1 MTLLTIFLLLGG
13 FILLVAGGEAL
24 VRGASSLGKTVG
36 LSSLIIGL
44 TVVSSATSA
53 PELAVSLGAALD
65 GAPGLAVGNVV
76 GSNIANIL
84 FVMGLTAIFGAL
96 MVKVQLIKADIPI
109 MIGLSVIALLVSLDG
124 NISTLEG
131 SVLLGLLIIYL
142 VVTIVLAR
150 RQTQREQSQT
160 QREQSADAQQKSHND
175 DGGPSAKVSVP
186 AGARASAEATSSTTS
201 SPVKSSRITPTRS
214 VRTSKRRST
223 LIDLVL
229 LIVGI
234 ALLVAGA
241 QMLVSASTTIAAA
254 LGVSDLIIGLTIVA
268 IGTSLPELATSV
280 IAALRGEGDM
290 AVGNL
295 VGSNIFNIGA
305 VLGLSAIISPT
316 GIDVA
321 SAAVNFDLP
330 VMIATALV
338 LLPLAFTA
346 FAIGR
351 WEGVALVA
359 FYAAYVIYLVL
370 DAAGHSALQPF
381 NAAMLWFVL
390 PITGL
395 WLAALVGYEI
405 GVLRS
410 RRAARKGE
418 PLRAGGPHPEP

>member
-1 MTLLTIFLLLGG
+1 MTILLLLGG
-13 FILLVAGGEAL
+13 FVLLVAGGEAL

-53 PELAVSLGAALD
+53 PELAVSAGAALS
-65 GAPGLAVGNVV
+65 GSPGLAVGNVV

-84 FVMGLTAIFGAL
+84 FVMGLTAVFGAL

-109 MIGLSVIALLVSLDG
+109 MIGLSVIALLFCLDG
-124 NISTLEG
+124 TVSTLEG
-131 SVLLGLLIIYL
+131 STLVGLLLVYL

-150 RQTQREQSQT
+150 RQTQRAKNETASGDD
-160 QREQSADAQQKSHND
+160 DAASPAASNAASNA
-175 DGGPSAKVSVP
+175 PSDSV
-186 AGARASAEATSSTTS
+186 
-201 SPVKSSRITPTRS
+201 KPTRTL
-214 VRTSKRRST
+214 RTSKRRST
-223 LIDLVL
+223 LVDLVL

-241 QMLVSASTTIAAA
+241 QMLVSASTTIAQA

-280 IAALRGEGDM
+280 IAALRGERDM

-305 VLGLSAIISPT
+305 VLGLTAVIAPG
-316 GIDVA
+316 GIEVDP
-321 SAAVNFDLP
+321 AAVHFDLP

-346 FAIGR
+346 AAIGR
-351 WEGVALVA
+351 WEGALLVLL
-359 FYAAYVIYLVL
+359 YGAYVTYLVL
-370 DAAGHSALQPF
+370 DASTHAALQPF

-390 PITGL
+390 PITAL
-395 WLAALVGYEI
+395 WLAALVGYEV

-410 RRAARKGE
+410 RRAART
-418 PLRAGGPHPEP
+418 